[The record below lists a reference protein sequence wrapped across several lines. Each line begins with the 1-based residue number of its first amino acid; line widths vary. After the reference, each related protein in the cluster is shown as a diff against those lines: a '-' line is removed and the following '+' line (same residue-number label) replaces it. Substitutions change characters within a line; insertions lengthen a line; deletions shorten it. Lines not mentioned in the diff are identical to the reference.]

1 VRGDRRQRAPVKFER
16 QRGPQMNTLRSLI
29 SALRHGRAA
38 PHNRPI
44 SQASLWARSRFRHSM
59 LGESG
64 IHEAVR
70 LFGVG
75 R

>member
-1 VRGDRRQRAPVKFER
+1 
-16 QRGPQMNTLRSLI
+16 MHTLHTLL
-29 SALRHGRAA
+29 SALRHGRVAQK
-38 PHNRPI
+38 HRPI
-44 SQASLWARSRFRHSM
+44 SQASLCAQSRFRHSM

>member
-1 VRGDRRQRAPVKFER
+1 
-16 QRGPQMNTLRSLI
+16 MHTIHTLLSV
-29 SALRHGRAA
+29 LRHGRIGQKT
-38 PHNRPI
+38 RPI
-44 SQASLWARSRFRHSM
+44 SQASLWAQSRFRHSM
-59 LGESG
+59 LGECG

>member
-1 VRGDRRQRAPVKFER
+1 MNMFHNLVSIVRHDHTARQS
-16 QRGPQMNTLRSLI
+16 RSV
-29 SALRHGRAA
+29 
-38 PHNRPI
+38 
-44 SQASLWARSRFRHSM
+44 SQASLSAQSRFRRSM

>member
-1 VRGDRRQRAPVKFER
+1 
-16 QRGPQMNTLRSLI
+16 MHTLHTLL
-29 SALRHGRAA
+29 SALRHRHQALQV
-38 PHNRPI
+38 
-44 SQASLWARSRFRHSM
+44 SQASLSAQSRFRHSM

-70 LFGVG
+70 LYGVG

>member
-1 VRGDRRQRAPVKFER
+1 
-16 QRGPQMNTLRSLI
+16 M
-29 SALRHGRAA
+29 RHGHFVQQPRTV
-38 PHNRPI
+38 
-44 SQASLWARSRFRHSM
+44 SQASLSAQSRFRHSM